1 MPEVAVKKETA
12 RTPAPAGFWDVSP
25 FSLMRRFSEELDR
38 FFENGP
44 FTKAAALP
52 FETEGWM
59 PAIEVTQKNGTMMVK
74 AELPG
79 MKKEEIKVE
88 AVPGGLVIEG
98 ERKHEAEEKREGYF
112 RSERSYG
119 KFYRSI
125 PLPEGA
131 EIEKAKAEY
140 VNGVLEV
147 SVPVPAAKKEERRQI
162 PVETKAA

>member
-1 MPEVAVKKETA
+1 MPEVAVTKKEAA
-12 RTPAPAGFWDVSP
+12 RTPATLWDSP

-38 FFENGP
+38 FFANGP
-44 FTKAAALP
+44 FGDWPAAPAL
-52 FETEGWM
+52 TEGWM
-59 PAIEVTQKNGTMMVK
+59 PAIEVKQKNGTMMVK

-88 AVPGGLVIEG
+88 ASPGGLVIEG
-98 ERKHEAEEKREGYF
+98 ERKHEAEEKKEGYF

-131 EIEKAKAEY
+131 QIDKAKAEY

-147 SVPVPAAKKEERRQI
+147 SVPVPVAKEERRKI
-162 PVETKAA
+162 PVESKAA

>member
-1 MPEVAVKKETA
+1 MPEVAVTKKEAA
-12 RTPAPAGFWDVSP
+12 RTPSPLLDSP

-38 FFENGP
+38 FFANGP
-44 FTKAAALP
+44 FGAWPAMPTL
-52 FETEGWM
+52 EEGWL
-59 PAIEVTQKNGTMMVK
+59 PAIEVKQKNGTMMVK

-79 MKKEEIKVE
+79 MKKEDIKVE
-88 AVPGGLVIEG
+88 AAPGGLVIEG
-98 ERKHEAEEKREGYF
+98 ERKHEAEEKKEGYF

-131 EIEKAKAEY
+131 QIDKAKAEY

-147 SVPVPAAKKEERRQI
+147 SVPVPVAKEERRKI
-162 PVETKAA
+162 PVESKAA